1 MLRAAGACGQRSQA
15 TVSPDGRREPG
26 EVIAADLWQDGSMT
40 TSPRHTSPLPATEV
54 RALSR
59 ALSAGDVTVFVDGT
73 ALRLPAAARD
83 AVLDLLARLGRG
95 EGVVVGSGDG
105 SEPAA
110 PQASSSQRPPSGP
123 SGTVPASPGARSG
136 SNIPLLTTSQAA
148 AAAGISHTYLR
159 NLTDAGVIPVEYRG
173 THRRIRLSDV
183 EAWLAQQAA
192 KASRPGDVSAP
203 GKK

>member
-1 MLRAAGACGQRSQA
+1 MTQ
-15 TVSPDGRREPG
+15 SPH
-26 EVIAADLWQDGSMT
+26 
-40 TSPRHTSPLPATEV
+40 HTPALPASEV

-83 AVLDLLARLGRG
+83 AVLDLLVRLGRG
-95 EGVVVGSGDG
+95 EDVVITSGTAPGGEAAAAERAPADA
-105 SEPAA
+105 SAARNPAPAA
-110 PQASSSQRPPSGP
+110 
-123 SGTVPASPGARSG
+123 G
-136 SNIPLLTTSQAA
+136 SNVPLLTTSQAA

-183 EAWLAQQAA
+183 EAWLRDQQAA
-192 KASRPGDVSAP
+192 RTARAAGSEAP
-203 GKK
+203 GGQ

>member
-1 MLRAAGACGQRSQA
+1 MTPTPLR
-15 TVSPDGRREPG
+15 TP
-26 EVIAADLWQDGSMT
+26 
-40 TSPRHTSPLPATEV
+40 PLPAAEV

-95 EGVVVGSGDG
+95 EGVVVASDDG
-105 SEPAA
+105 AEPAA
-110 PQASSSQRPPSGP
+110 SRPAAQPSGAPSGP
-123 SGTVPASPGARSG
+123 TTPGARSG

-159 NLTDAGVIPVEYRG
+159 NLTDAGIIPVEYRG

-183 EAWLAQQAA
+183 EAWLQAQQAA
-192 KASRPGDVSAP
+192 RPARTQDSGAQVEE
-203 GKK
+203 

>member
-1 MLRAAGACGQRSQA
+1 M
-15 TVSPDGRREPG
+15 
-26 EVIAADLWQDGSMT
+26 
-40 TSPRHTSPLPATEV
+40 

-95 EGVVVGSGDG
+95 EDVVVASGDG
-105 SEPAA
+105 AGPAAAQPAAAPPSTAPSGPAA
-110 PQASSSQRPPSGP
+110 PS
-123 SGTVPASPGARSG
+123 ARSG
-136 SNIPLLTTSQAA
+136 SGIPLLTTSQAA

-183 EAWLAQQAA
+183 EAWLQAQQAA
-192 KASRPGDVSAP
+192 KSARTQ
-203 GKK
+203 GGGAQVEE

>member
-1 MLRAAGACGQRSQA
+1 MKMRTEAAG
-15 TVSPDGRREPG
+15 
-26 EVIAADLWQDGSMT
+26 EVNAGDFWQDGSMT
-40 TSPRHTSPLPATEV
+40 TSPRHTSPLPAAEV
-54 RALSR
+54 RTLSR

-95 EGVVVGSGDG
+95 EGVMVASGDEPG
-105 SEPAA
+105 PAA
-110 PQASSSQRPPSGP
+110 PQPADSRSSNSSDSPAAVRTAAARPAGPAAPGSG
-123 SGTVPASPGARSG
+123 SG

-183 EAWLAQQAA
+183 EAWLQEQQAA
-192 KASRPGDVSAP
+192 RAARPGGSTAP
-203 GKK
+203 VKK

>member
-1 MLRAAGACGQRSQA
+1 MRG
-15 TVSPDGRREPG
+15 
-26 EVIAADLWQDGSMT
+26 DLWQDGSMT
-40 TSPRHTSPLPATEV
+40 QSTHHTSALPAAEV

-95 EGVVVGSGDG
+95 EGVSVASDTGTDAPHAGLRSAP
-105 SEPAA
+105 EPAA
-110 PQASSSQRPPSGP
+110 A
-123 SGTVPASPGARSG
+123 VPAPAARNG
-136 SNIPLLTTSQAA
+136 SNVPLLTTSQAA

-173 THRRIRLSDV
+173 THRRIRLADV
-183 EAWLAQQAA
+183 EAWLQTQQAA
-192 KASRPGDVSAP
+192 KEAKTADVRGGGDP
-203 GKK
+203 DLR